1 MTKKRR
7 KRSGVNLGWTSSEHS
22 EKLTSL
28 LRVAQQQRDRA
39 YGEQKCSSAIAGL
52 AHAMH
57 TLGAAGAHVQSMGY
71 AAGRKGP
78 RAKLRAL
85 YDKLDRQTRKDL
97 LGALKNC
104 ALEYP
109 K

>member
-1 MTKKRR
+1 M
-7 KRSGVNLGWTSSEHS
+7 NLGWTPREHGD
-22 EKLTSL
+22 KVAHL
-28 LRVAQQQRDRA
+28 LRVAEQQRDRA
-39 YGEQKCSSAIAGL
+39 YGEQKCASAIAGL

-57 TLGAAGAHVQSMGY
+57 TLGAAGAHLLSVGY
-71 AAGRKGP
+71 AEGRKGP

-104 ALEYP
+104 SLEYP